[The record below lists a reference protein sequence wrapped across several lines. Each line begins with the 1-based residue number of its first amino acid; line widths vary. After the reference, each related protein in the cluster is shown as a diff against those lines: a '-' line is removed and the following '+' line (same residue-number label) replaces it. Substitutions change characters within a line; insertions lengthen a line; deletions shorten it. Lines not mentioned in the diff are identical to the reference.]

1 VASSFLHLRLRRWL
15 GRVVDLLLWP
25 LALGVVL
32 AEIVVWRNAAWLG
45 RALSHAA
52 GLPRLQARLGRLP
65 PVLALPMFLVPEAAS
80 RVGAL
85 WAAWLLVQGHYRAA
99 AAVYAGSKIVASL
112 VAAWIYRACEPA
124 LLTVPWFAQVRAGV
138 LRVRDWALSRAARWL
153 RRSSRDGSPGRFV
166 VQRRR
171 IAASLGRLARP
182 GSSAAA
188 PVPATASEPTAQPPT
203 A

>member
-1 VASSFLHLRLRRWL
+1 
-15 GRVVDLLLWP
+15 
-25 LALGVVL
+25 
-32 AEIVVWRNAAWLG
+32 
-45 RALSHAA
+45 
-52 GLPRLQARLGRLP
+52 
-65 PVLALPMFLVPEAAS
+65 VLALPMFLVPEGAS

-112 VAAWIYRACEPA
+112 VAVWIYRACEPA

-153 RRSSRDGSPGRFV
+153 RCRSHDGSPGRFA

-171 IAASLGRLARP
+171 IAVSLGRLARP

-188 PVPATASEPTAQPPT
+188 PVPATASEPTARPPT